1 MDGMWRP
8 FALIQLV
15 LPQGVSVINPMRLV
29 IVSLFNCFTVFTAT
43 VPMALAAESQELF
56 DPALSQWEVF
66 MGVPHE
72 TVTSLPAG
80 TFQSKKVTEGTP
92 MGLGNDPKKVFGT
105 TQEGQT
111 TVLRVSGEIYG
122 GLTTKASFQDYHL
135 TVEFRWGDRKWAPR
149 TQAKR
154 DSGLLYHCRGE
165 HGAFWKVWK
174 SCLEYQV
181 QETDLGDLYPLAGTG
196 AQARFR
202 AIDEKNRVFDASAPW
217 GSPKGSV
224 SAYPE
229 TDRPHGEW
237 NLLEIYTLGDS
248 AIHLANGKV
257 VLALRSATLKGKPG
271 LNSGQIQIQSE
282 GAECFYRNLRLTK
295 ISGYPA
301 NIAKEA
307 GITE

>member
-1 MDGMWRP
+1 MSIASNP
-8 FALIQLV
+8 
-15 LPQGVSVINPMRLV
+15 LPL
-29 IVSLFNCFTVFTAT
+29 LFLTVGAYFTLA
-43 VPMALAAESQELF
+43 PAAAAEEATSLF
-56 DPALSQWEVF
+56 DPKLSRWEAF

-72 TVTSLPAG
+72 SVEGLPPG
-80 TFQSKKVTEGTP
+80 TYQSKKVTEGTP
-92 MGLGNDPKKVFGT
+92 LGLGNDPKKVFSVIH
-105 TQEGQT
+105 EGAVP
-111 TVLRVSGEIYG
+111 VLRVSGEIYG
-122 GLTTKASFQDYHL
+122 GLTTKESFKDYHL
-135 TVEFRWGDRKWAPR
+135 SVEFKWGDRKWAPR

-196 AQARFR
+196 AQSRFR

-224 SAYPE
+224 SAHPE

-257 VLALRSATLKGKPG
+257 VLALRSATSKGKPG

-295 ISGYPA
+295 ISSYPA

>member
-1 MDGMWRP
+1 MSLVTLRLCSCFGMI
-8 FALIQLV
+8 AV
-15 LPQGVSVINPMRLV
+15 TLPTNLEAENQ
-29 IVSLFNCFTVFTAT
+29 SLFD
-43 VPMALAAESQELF
+43 S
-56 DPALSQWEVF
+56 ALSQWETF

-72 TVTSLPAG
+72 TVTGLPAG
-80 TFQSKKVTEGTP
+80 TFQSKKVTEGIP
-92 MGLGNDPKKVFGT
+92 MGLGNDPKKVFST
-105 TQEGQT
+105 TQEGET

-135 TVEFRWGDRKWAPR
+135 AVEFRWGDRKWAPR

-165 HGAFWKVWK
+165 HGAFWNVWK

-181 QETDLGDLYPLAGTG
+181 QETDLGDLYPLAGAG
-196 AQARFR
+196 AQSRFR
-202 AIDEKNRVFDASAPW
+202 AVDEKNRVFDAKAPW

-224 SAYPE
+224 SAHPE

-257 VLALRSATLKGKPG
+257 VLALKSATLKGKPG

-295 ISGYPA
+295 ISAYPA
-301 NIAKEA
+301 EIAKEA
-307 GITE
+307 GMTE